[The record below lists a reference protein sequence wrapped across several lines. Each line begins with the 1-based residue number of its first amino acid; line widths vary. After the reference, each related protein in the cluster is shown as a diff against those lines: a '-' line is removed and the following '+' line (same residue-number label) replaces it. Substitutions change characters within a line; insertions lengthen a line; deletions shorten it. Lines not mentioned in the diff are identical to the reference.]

1 MFSISTVLVV
11 LPFFAL
17 NQQRAIKLMMEIA
30 YYSLSLHFQYVF
42 KTCTIVQEKKGYD
55 RKMSCL
61 AKKNSMYLL
70 MDMDLQLF
78 Y

>member
-1 MFSISTVLVV
+1 
-11 LPFFAL
+11 
-17 NQQRAIKLMMEIA
+17 MEIA